1 MSRETVAAARG
12 TFSSQLMREE
22 RERTIFTGWVPTPN
36 TASSATKHDVD
47 KQNEKVFLKLLFN
60 HKLD

>member
-1 MSRETVAAARG
+1 MSWETVAAARE
-12 TFSSQLMREE
+12 TFSSQLMREQ
-22 RERTIFTGWVPTPN
+22 RENYIHWMGPN